1 MLRYIHANYRF
12 VVDPRG
18 DYRKQVAN
26 ADENLDWSSQVLQ
39 ILASA
44 QSQLDSCPICLSTPV
59 APRMA
64 KCGHIFCLPCLIRYM
79 HSTDDAGPVPEKKTR
94 WKKCPICFDSMSLTD
109 MRPVRWFRGQE
120 AEAPR
125 EGQDV
130 VLRLVMRHPMRT
142 IALPRDGAESLLRS
156 EDVPWLNG
164 AEVMDYARIMK
175 GGEDYMIES
184 YDCEIEELLSQE
196 KEDEL
201 MFGDESQWYK
211 KAIRSVTEAKE
222 KVRGIPNPPIV
233 SQKLEERKVL
243 RPPIR
248 FAESSDG
255 AGAPAF
261 DNIQHAAKSGESRPL
276 NSTDISSRET
286 QPSNSDSHSHLEP
299 DHVRHRGKHFAK
311 THHPTEE
318 PGVYFYQ
325 ALLNYYLAPLDVRIL
340 LSAFGEY
347 STFPSTILPRVER
360 VVAGH
365 IVDDDLRKR
374 AKNLSH
380 LPYGCEVNFLEC
392 DWSYMVKPEVLEQFK
407 SEIESRRKE
416 HVEKDAREEKERL
429 RAEREED
436 DKRWAAAR
444 RRRPSIPS
452 KGKSVAEI
460 SFENEHTEFH
470 IGSASSADLNV
481 ASSSPPWL
489 SSQNRSGSAFASLA
503 SPSTS
508 PMTAKTVWGTR
519 IVLPSSPQHEAVHIV
534 EDVPEHDGW
543 LQDWE
548 RDLLQDEMLASQ
560 VQSASINEGSSKAAP
575 ATPQGKKKKQKKITL
590 MSTNGRRQA

>member
-1 MLRYIHANYRF
+1 M
-12 VVDPRG
+12 
-18 DYRKQVAN
+18 N
-26 ADENLDWSSQVLQ
+26 ADENLDWSNQVLQ

-79 HSTDDAGPVPEKKTR
+79 HSTDDAGSVPEKKAR

-125 EGQDV
+125 EGYDV

-156 EDVPWLNG
+156 EDVPWLNA

-184 YDCEIEELLSQE
+184 YDREMEELLSQE

-201 MFGDESQWYK
+201 MFGDESTWYK
-211 KAIRSVTEAKE
+211 KAVRSVTEAKE
-222 KVRGIPNPPIV
+222 KVRGIPNPPMV
-233 SQKLEERKVL
+233 SQKPEERKAK
-243 RPPIR
+243 RPPIM
-248 FAESSDG
+248 FAEPLDE

-261 DNIQHAAKSGESRPL
+261 YNIQHAVKSGESRPL
-276 NSTDISSRET
+276 SATDVSAKVT
-286 QPSNSDSHSHLEP
+286 QPLGSDSQSQPEP
-299 DHVRHRGKHFAK
+299 NHFRSRAKHIAK
-311 THHPTEE
+311 MHQPTDE
-318 PGVYFYQ
+318 PAVYFYQ

-340 LSAFGEY
+340 LCAFGEY
-347 STFPSTILPRVER
+347 SIFPSTILPRVER
-360 VVAGH
+360 VSAGH
-365 IVDDDLRKR
+365 VVDDDLRKR

-380 LPYGCEVNFLEC
+380 LPHGCEVNFLEC
-392 DWSYMVKPEVLEQFK
+392 DWSDMVTPEVLEQFK
-407 SEIESRRKE
+407 PEIEYRRKKNM
-416 HVEKDAREEKERL
+416 EKEAREEKERL
-429 RAEREED
+429 RAEKEED

-444 RRRPSIPS
+444 RRRPSIPT
-452 KGKSVAEI
+452 KGKSAAEI
-460 SFENEHTEFH
+460 PFQNEHTEFYF
-470 IGSASSADLNV
+470 GSASSADLNV

-508 PMTAKTVWGTR
+508 PVTAKTVWGTR
-519 IVLPSSPQHEAVHIV
+519 VVVPSSPQQEAVHIV

-548 RDLLQDEMLASQ
+548 RDLLQEEPLVSQ
-560 VQSASINEGSSKAAP
+560 VQSSSLNEGSSKTIP
-575 ATPQGKKKKQKKITL
+575 AMPQGKKKKQKKITL